1 MKRTWKKRLYSA
13 VFVTMLAAGLVQAV
27 RKCSLRMTSAWNR
40 TLDRFAYSDYRT
52 KYYVGIK
59 LDAYSG
65 YRNHRVVWAET
76 EALRKRD
83 AESYRDYLLRHIPDF
98 EGKLFIRKLSPIRRD
113 DTDYIVYMATTP
125 FIPKVYRTILESF
138 ASLLGAGR
146 LIRASYGHGWYNPGF
161 QPEP

>member
-1 MKRTWKKRLYSA
+1 MKRTWKRRLYSA
-13 VFVTMLAAGLVQAV
+13 VFVTMLVAGLVKAV
-27 RKCSLRMTSAWNR
+27 RKCSLRSICAWNR
-40 TLDRFAYSDYRT
+40 TLDRFAYNDYRA

-76 EALRKRD
+76 EALRKGD

-98 EGKLFIRKLSPIRRD
+98 EGKLFIRKMSPIRRD
-113 DTDYIVYMATTP
+113 DTEYIVYMARTP
-125 FIPKVYRTILESF
+125 FIPKAYQPILESF

-146 LIRASYGHGWYNPGF
+146 LIRASYGQWYYPGI
-161 QPEP
+161 QLGQ